1 MDGDEALKTAPLGH
15 RWLYGVTRVLALL
28 LGEDT
33 EPRSA
38 AECAFA
44 ASTITFGVFGLAVVV
59 GQVTLAA
66 QQLDALG
73 RKRTEQ
79 VDAVLLYLR
88 YRDVPADVRRE
99 IVRFIDYMWQS
110 GQAEHDTAGLEAL
123 PDSLKLRLD
132 LALKQRLIAKV
143 PLFEDLPVT
152 GVVAVVRALR
162 ALVAIPG
169 EVVVHEGHEGARRR
183 GDPRRPRLRGARPWA
198 ARTRVRGPP
207 GRESVGRPDASPWA
221 APDSP
226 SEYQR
231 GTPRRGRDPPSND
244 GGSEDAPSRC
254 PSKFWRRSEWFPR
267 RPRDVLHRVGI
278 GPRHQKAVG
287 DRGRARDVSRR
298 KLLRRNGPTRKGR
311 AHGDHLGH
319 HVLRPLRTTPIVN
332 LARWF

>member
-1 MDGDEALKTAPLGH
+1 MERAGAASAACTRLSRLFAAYLLGLHWLCCGFWRLATTPVRRAATKSEWYQRRAEILPVGPGVERRRKSSKPVLVSRRRYDLDGDEALKTAPLGH

-198 ARTRVRGPP
+198 ARTRVRRPP
-207 GRESVGRPDASPWA
+207 
-221 APDSP
+221 
-226 SEYQR
+226 
-231 GTPRRGRDPPSND
+231 
-244 GGSEDAPSRC
+244 
-254 PSKFWRRSEWFPR
+254 
-267 RPRDVLHRVGI
+267 
-278 GPRHQKAVG
+278 
-287 DRGRARDVSRR
+287 
-298 KLLRRNGPTRKGR
+298 
-311 AHGDHLGH
+311 
-319 HVLRPLRTTPIVN
+319 
-332 LARWF
+332 